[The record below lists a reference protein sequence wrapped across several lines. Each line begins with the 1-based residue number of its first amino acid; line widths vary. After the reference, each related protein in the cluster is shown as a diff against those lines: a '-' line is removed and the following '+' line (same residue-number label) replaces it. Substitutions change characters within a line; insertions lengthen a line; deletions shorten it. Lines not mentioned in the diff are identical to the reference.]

1 MKFWIIAKKEILDIT
16 RDRRTML
23 MMVVLPLLLVP
34 VLLGTVMKIDSFQKE
49 KASEKLVKIRFVGK
63 EYAPELYQAFVSMD
77 EVAML
82 DQVPVDS
89 INLYLEENLLD
100 AAITVQK
107 NYQLKIDQ
115 NSQADIRIQY
125 KGTDSFNIAREKI
138 KSLLETSQ
146 EKIITERMARL
157 NLKRGVVQAY
167 NIEYID
173 VATKQEVLGKMIGGW
188 LPYIFILFGFL
199 GAMYPAL
206 DLGSGEKERGTL
218 ETILS
223 SPASRF
229 DIVMGKFLVIML
241 AAFLTAFLALAG
253 LMIGM
258 SQIPDIPPQII
269 VVVNKMFNLKT
280 MALVMTLVLPV
291 SAFFSAT
298 LLGLSIYT
306 AAFISETVRSG
317 IISVSKGQ
325 REASQALGLKNNL
338 VMRLI
343 VIPQALRVI
352 IPPLTSQYLNLTKN
366 SSLGIAIGYAD
377 LVHGFGGIS
386 LNQTGRAIE
395 IMLMVMLTYLTIS
408 LTISFFMN
416 LYNKSVQFKGNA

>member
-1 MKFWIIAKKEILDIT
+1 MQSNFFRKAIFDEKSRSLLIQTLVIGLFALFIYLIAQQTAYNLEKRGISSGFDFLKLSAGYDISIRLIPFTSEDTHLRAYFVGLLNTLMIAVCGCFLATIMGFLVGVIRLSSNWLFRNIAYVYVEFT
-16 RDRRTML
+16 RN
-23 MMVVLPLLLVP
+23 VP
-34 VLLGTVMKIDSFQKE
+34 VLLQIILYYSILLHLPKIK
-49 KASEKLVKIRFVGK
+49 
-63 EYAPELYQAFVSMD
+63 QAIEIFDGFFLTNRGIFSPSPIFKD
-77 EVAML
+77 
-82 DQVPVDS
+82 
-89 INLYLEENLLD
+89 
-100 AAITVQK
+100 
-107 NYQLKIDQ
+107 
-115 NSQADIRIQY
+115 
-125 KGTDSFNIAREKI
+125 GFNIVLWSFLIAIIASIFI
-138 KSLLETSQ
+138 K
-146 EKIITERMARL
+146 KF
-157 NLKRGVVQAY
+157 LKK
-167 NIEYID
+167 
-173 VATKQEVLGKMIGGW
+173 KQEQTGKQFH
-188 LPYIFILFGFL
+188 IFLIKKTLIILKPILFYYIMGMPLEFDTPVLKGFNFK
-199 GAMYPAL
+199 GGM
-206 DLGSGEKERGTL
+206 
-218 ETILS
+218 
-223 SPASRF
+223 
-229 DIVMGKFLVIML
+229 VIRPE
-241 AAFLTAFLALAG
+241 F
-253 LMIGM
+253 IGM
-258 SQIPDIPPQII
+258 
-269 VVVNKMFNLKT
+269 
-280 MALVMTLVLPV
+280 
-291 SAFFSAT
+291 